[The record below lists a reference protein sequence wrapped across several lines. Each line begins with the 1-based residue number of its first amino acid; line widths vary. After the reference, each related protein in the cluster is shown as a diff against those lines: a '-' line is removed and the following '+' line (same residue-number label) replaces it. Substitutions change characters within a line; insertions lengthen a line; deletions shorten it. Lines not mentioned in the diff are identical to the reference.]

1 MSVILNK
8 EEEFFDLH
16 FSKQVDNAKSSGEL
30 ILAYDG
36 VLNTETISKL
46 ESEIEAKILER
57 GLAKGVVKKVFFI
70 CVESLQNMLIHGHK
84 DDLGAKHNFF
94 LLHANPK
101 EVKVT
106 VANLVTNTAIEKL
119 KKDIEKINSFNDPAE
134 LKNYYLEHLENNE
147 LSDKGGAGLGFI
159 TIAMKSGNKLK
170 ANFEAIN
177 DIRSLF
183 LLEITINAE

>member
-1 MSVILNK
+1 VSVTINK
-8 EEEFFDLH
+8 EEEFFDLF
-16 FSKQVDNAKSSGEL
+16 FSKQVESAKANGEL

-46 ESEIEAKILER
+46 ESEIESKIMEK
-57 GLAKGVVKKVFFI
+57 GLPKGVVKKVFFI
-70 CVESLQNMLIHGHK
+70 CVESLQNMLIHGHR
-84 DDLGAKHNFF
+84 DDSGAQHNFF
-94 LLHANPK
+94 LLHCNAK

-106 VANLVTNTAIEKL
+106 VANLVTNTAIDKL
-119 KKDIEKINSFNDPAE
+119 SRDIDKINSFENPAD

-170 ANFEAIN
+170 AKFEAIN
-177 DIRSLF
+177 EVRSLF
-183 LLEITINAE
+183 MLEITISIE

>member
-8 EEEFFDLH
+8 EEEFFDLY
-16 FSKQVDNAKSSGEL
+16 FSKQVEVAKGNGEL
-30 ILAYDG
+30 MLAYDG

-46 ESEIEAKILER
+46 ESEIEGKIMEK
-57 GLAKGVVKKVFFI
+57 GLPKGVVKKVFFI

-84 DDLGAKHNFF
+84 DDSGGQHNFF
-94 LLHANPK
+94 ILHSNPK

-119 KKDIEKINSFNDPAE
+119 KRDIDKINSFADPAE
-134 LKNYYLEHLENNE
+134 LKQFYLEHLENNE

-170 ANFEAIN
+170 PTFDAIN
-177 DIRSLF
+177 DNRSLF